1 MPLMGIK
8 ESLFEEYGVTVRIA
22 SGSGPKH
29 DPFVLEACNA
39 LEATHTQLEVIK
51 WLSRR
56 MGFIHRLREVAA
68 APDVG
73 PSVQLVA
80 FDRAHLVG
88 GQMQQETV
96 ACYFDHSAVTG
107 EPHPA
112 EPLFVWHDPRS
123 PIMLPHELGWL
134 HFTNFRNYDPESDQ
148 INQSC
153 AYHGPGAMASIY
165 VYAHEQPANSTE
177 QMTALS
183 EAEVADILAH
193 VQAGPE
199 GFALTHAPLT
209 IGVFD
214 VRILANAEDTTIIAV
229 TCAGPTFIKARISMQ
244 TLPTMLDRMVATL
257 QELSNLV
264 ERARPAAVQ

>member
-1 MPLMGIK
+1 MGIK
-8 ESLFEEYGVTVRIA
+8 ESLFEEFGVTVRIA
-22 SGSGPKH
+22 GGAGPKH

-56 MGFIHRLREVAA
+56 MGFIYRLREIAA

-73 PSVQLVA
+73 PSVQLIA
-80 FDRAHLVG
+80 FDRARLVQG
-88 GQMQQETV
+88 EMQQETV

-107 EPHPA
+107 VPHPA

-123 PIMLPHELGWL
+123 PIMLPHEIGWL
-134 HFTNFRNYDPESDQ
+134 HYTHFRNYEPDSDRL
-148 INQSC
+148 NQSC
-153 AYHGPGAMASIY
+153 AYHAPGGTASIY
-165 VYAHEQPANSTE
+165 VYAHGQPANSVE
-177 QMTALS
+177 QMAALT
-183 EAEVADILAH
+183 EAEIADVLSH
-193 VQAGPE
+193 VQASPD

-214 VRILANAEDTTIIAV
+214 VRILANAEDTTMIAV
-229 TCAGPTFIKARISMQ
+229 TCAGPTFIKARVSFQ
-244 TLPTMLDRMVATL
+244 TMPTMLDRMAATL

>member
-1 MPLMGIK
+1 MGIK
-8 ESLFEEYGVTVRIA
+8 ESLFEEFGVRVRIA
-22 SGSGPKH
+22 GGSGPKH
-29 DPFVLEACNA
+29 DPFVLEACSA

-56 MGFIHRLREVAA
+56 MGYIHRLREVAA

-73 PSVQLVA
+73 PSVQLIA

-123 PIMLPHELGWL
+123 PIMLPHEIGWL
-134 HFTNFRNYDPESDQ
+134 HFTNSRDYAPESEH

-153 AYHGPGAMASIY
+153 AYHGPGAVATIY
-165 VYAHEQPANSTE
+165 VYAHGQPANSAE
-177 QMTALS
+177 QMTALCK
-183 EAEVADILAH
+183 AEVEDVLAH
-193 VQAGPE
+193 VLAAPE
-199 GFALTHAPLT
+199 GFALTHSPLT
-209 IGVFD
+209 IGAFD
-214 VRILANAEDTTIIAV
+214 VRILANAEDSTVIAV
-229 TCAGPTFIKARISMQ
+229 TCAGPTFVKARVSFQ
-244 TLPTMLDRMVATL
+244 TLPTMLDRMAATL